1 MGQRAYLDGIVHKDS
16 GSEWGFSFPD
26 LPGCVSA
33 AVSLEELV
41 DSAAEAV
48 ALHMEGLAE
57 DNQKAPASSTLEE
70 VRAHE
75 DAAGA
80 QTFLPVPAPDPDHCI
95 RLNITLPETL
105 VQRIDTKVGHGQR
118 SNFLANAVRRA
129 LR

>member
-1 MGQRAYLDGIVHKDS
+1 MHYIGIVHKDS
-16 GSEWGFSFPD
+16 GSAWGISFPD

-33 AVSLEELV
+33 AASLEELV

-57 DNQKAPASSTLEE
+57 DHQQAPTPSTLEQ

-75 DAAGA
+75 DAADA
-80 QTFLPVPAPDPDHCI
+80 LTFLPVPAPDPDHCI
-95 RLNITLPETL
+95 RLNVTLPETL
-105 VQRIDTKVGHGQR
+105 VQRIDAKVGLRQR
-118 SNFLANAVRRA
+118 SNFLAKAARRA